1 MSDYAVLL
9 PKAWLHLAE
18 EARAISKPGI
28 EIQKMTTV
36 KRMERRMRL
45 WKNTNIGRR
54 DIGPGIGVC
63 RMGTFKGL
71 AILLCI
77 VLIDAIA
84 PMSAMGQANAAS
96 IVFDNQTRIF
106 RIDAADMS
114 YVLGV
119 NEKKQVQTLYWGK
132 RLSAADTFAA
142 PHSES
147 DLSGFDTSINMTR
160 QEFTGWGGGL
170 YVEPD
175 LKVTFPDGNRDLVLE
190 YVSHNIE
197 GNRLTLRLKDISRE
211 VYVELHYEVDST
223 TGVLKRSAQVRN
235 NTTVPLTIEQIS
247 SGTWNLPRGTD
258 YRLRYLTGRWAGEW
272 NLHEQLI
279 QPGKTTLES
288 RRGSTGDQNNPW
300 FAIDRDGANDQ
311 DYGDVWFGALGWSGS
326 WQMTIEQDAV
336 RQIRVTAGPNSFDFG
351 YRLAPGEHIES
362 PDFYAGYSH
371 DGIGGASRL
380 LHRFE
385 IGSILP
391 HASNP
396 KLRPVIYN
404 SWEATNFKVDEA
416 GQEALAE
423 KAASIGV
430 ERFVMDDGWYGQ
442 RANDHAGLGDWYVNP
457 VKFPHGLKPLIDKVH
472 SLGMDF
478 GLWVEPEMVNPNSD
492 LYRKHPDWVLNFAGR
507 PRSEGRNQL
516 VLNLARPDVRAYVFR
531 VLDKLLNEN
540 DIAFLKWDYNRNW
553 SEPGWPA
560 VAPEDQK
567 KVYIDYIQNFYS
579 ILAEVREKH
588 PQVEIEGCS
597 GGGSRIDL
605 GIMHYSDEVWPS
617 DNTDAFDRLLI
628 QDGFTYAYAPGVM
641 AAWVTDSPTGFN
653 QRVLSLEYR
662 FLSSMQGVL
671 GIGANLNNWKPE
683 DFATAKKM
691 VAQYKQIREI
701 VQRGSLYRLISPQKG
716 SEQSV
721 TESVSQDQQKAVVF
735 AFLHSS
741 QMLYPFPRIFLRGLK
756 PDAMYRLVPLDGK
769 LSAGTP
775 AVVSGSFWMQ
785 NGIDVEMH
793 GDFQDAAFT
802 LETVAL

>member
-1 MSDYAVLL
+1 MKSSMTCSDLGKAVGAGLL
-9 PKAWLHLAE
+9 RTSR
-18 EARAISKPGI
+18 RA
-28 EIQKMTTV
+28 
-36 KRMERRMRL
+36 
-45 WKNTNIGRR
+45 
-54 DIGPGIGVC
+54 
-63 RMGTFKGL
+63 
-71 AILLCI
+71 AILLYTA
-77 VLIDAIA
+77 LIGSVASL
-84 PMSAMGQANAAS
+84 SAWGQANVAS
-96 IVFDNQTRIF
+96 IVFDNRTQVF

-132 RLSAADTFAA
+132 RLSVADTFAA

-147 DLSGFDTSINMTR
+147 DLAGFDTSISMTQ

-211 VYVELHYEVDST
+211 VYVELQYEADGA
-223 TGVLKRSAQVRN
+223 TGILRRSAQVQN
-235 NTTVPLTIEQIS
+235 KTNAPFTIEQIS
-247 SGTWNLPRGTD
+247 SGTLNLPRCTD

-272 NLHEQLI
+272 SLHEQLV
-279 QPGKTTLES
+279 QPGKTILES
-288 RRGSTGDQNNPW
+288 RRGSTGSQNNPW
-300 FAIDRDGANDQ
+300 FAIDRNDKNDQ
-311 DYGDVWFGALGWSGS
+311 DTGDVWFGALGWSGS
-326 WQMTIEQDAV
+326 WKMSIEQDQLQQV
-336 RQIRVTAGPNSFDFG
+336 RVTAGPNSFDFG
-351 YRLAPGEHIES
+351 YRLAPGDHLDS

-385 IGSILP
+385 IGSIVP
-391 HASNP
+391 HAPNP

-457 VKFPHGLKPLIDKVH
+457 VKFPQGLKPLIDKVH

-478 GLWVEPEMVNPNSD
+478 GLWVEPEMVNPDSD

-507 PRSEGRNQL
+507 LRSEGRNQL
-516 VLNLARPDVRAYVFR
+516 VLNLARPDVRAYVFQ

-567 KVYIDYIQNFYS
+567 KVYIDYVLNLYA

-588 PQVEIEGCS
+588 PHVEIEGCS

-605 GIMHYSDEVWPS
+605 GIMRYSDEVWPS

-671 GIGANLNNWKPE
+671 GIGADLNNWKPE

-691 VAQYKQIREI
+691 VAQYKQIRET
-701 VQRGSLYRLISPQKG
+701 VQRGSLYRLISPQKE

-721 TESVSQDQQKAVVF
+721 TESVSQDQQKAIVF

-741 QMLYPFPRIFLRGLK
+741 KMLYPFPRVLLRGLK
-756 PDAMYRLVPLDGK
+756 PDTMYRVATLDGD
-769 LSAGTP
+769 LSADTP
-775 AVVSGSFWMQ
+775 AVASGSFWMQ
-785 NGIDVEMH
+785 RGVDVDMS
-793 GDFQDAAFT
+793 GDFQGAAFT
-802 LETVAL
+802 LEAVAP